1 MNESRNV
8 NESRDT
14 HLSLLNGLRNSQHES
29 HFEYSWE
36 RFNAKYTPRIYAW
49 ARKMGLSQAD
59 AEEVCQ
65 DMMLSLLKRLK
76 TLSYNPD
83 QSFRGWLRTV
93 TRNAV
98 IDFINARSRM
108 RPTSDESLRV
118 LLDQKPLETEMDR
131 LFDEELLAS
140 AKERAEQRL
149 QQSEAGSRNWK
160 IFLQL
165 ETHGESA
172 DQIAEEFG
180 IRRHAVYVARNRVM
194 DVLREEV
201 EKLNSSGPAS

>member
-1 MNESRNV
+1 MNK
-8 NESRDT
+8 SRDT
-14 HLSLLNGLRNSQHES
+14 HLSLLNGLQNSQHES

-49 ARKMGLSQAD
+49 ARKMGLSPAD

-76 TLSYNPD
+76 TLSYNPG

-93 TRNAV
+93 TRHAV

-108 RPTSDESLRV
+108 RPTSAESLQV
-118 LLDQKPLETEMDR
+118 LIEQKPLETEMDR

-140 AKERAEQRL
+140 AKEKAEQRL
-149 QQSEAGSRNWK
+149 QQTEAGSRNWK

-165 ETHGESA
+165 ETYGKSP
-172 DQIAEEFG
+172 DQIAEELG
-180 IRRHAVYVARNRVM
+180 IRKHAVYVARNRVM

-201 EKLNSSGPAS
+201 EKLNAAGPGG

>member
-1 MNESRNV
+1 
-8 NESRDT
+8 
-14 HLSLLNGLRNSQHES
+14 
-29 HFEYSWE
+29 
-36 RFNAKYTPRIYAW
+36 
-49 ARKMGLSQAD
+49 
-59 AEEVCQ
+59 
-65 DMMLSLLKRLK
+65 
-76 TLSYNPD
+76 
-83 QSFRGWLRTV
+83 
-93 TRNAV
+93 
-98 IDFINARSRM
+98 
-108 RPTSDESLRV
+108 
-118 LLDQKPLETEMDR
+118 MDR